1 MKSPT
6 VNLTNWTKC
15 GHSPTRSRTWAAK
28 EVFKMTNA
36 RDVIG
41 REVSRVF
48 DDIGADI
55 EQIIKSLIEIKDPMV
70 ETDYDIDHAID
81 DLMRL
86 IRKVEWNG

>member
-1 MKSPT
+1 
-6 VNLTNWTKC
+6 
-15 GHSPTRSRTWAAK
+15 
-28 EVFKMTNA
+28 MTNA